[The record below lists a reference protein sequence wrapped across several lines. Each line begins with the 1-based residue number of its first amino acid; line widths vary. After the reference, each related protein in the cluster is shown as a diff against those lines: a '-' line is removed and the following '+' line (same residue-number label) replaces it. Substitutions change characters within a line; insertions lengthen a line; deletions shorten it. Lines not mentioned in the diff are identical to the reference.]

1 MVFLL
6 PYKFVYGNKTTNN
19 HVFTNHILK
28 PLAADRSLAN
38 QNGTKSPIPSKFFR
52 HQRVKCGQKTT
63 ILYLPLW
70 AKWLYVASHLLAL
83 YIVSLY
89 KSIYKHHINIANISA
104 DKEQDNFYHMV
115 IYNADHKLK
124 TSNIHI
130 YI

>member
-1 MVFLL
+1 
-6 PYKFVYGNKTTNN
+6 
-19 HVFTNHILK
+19 
-28 PLAADRSLAN
+28 
-38 QNGTKSPIPSKFFR
+38 
-52 HQRVKCGQKTT
+52 
-63 ILYLPLW
+63 
-70 AKWLYVASHLLAL
+70 LLAL

-130 YI
+130 YIYKNIFLASPTITTPLIVIIMI